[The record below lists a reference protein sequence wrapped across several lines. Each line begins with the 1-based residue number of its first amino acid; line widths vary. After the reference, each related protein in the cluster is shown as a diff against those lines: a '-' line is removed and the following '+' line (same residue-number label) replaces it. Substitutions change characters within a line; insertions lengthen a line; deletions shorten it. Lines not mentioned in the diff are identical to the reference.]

1 MDEIETRQGAP
12 ASVGP
17 DDEIDYDYTP
27 QADPAL
33 AQPQVSSYIAII
45 RIVSVLA
52 MGLCVSFG
60 LFLMLIGSREALLL
74 GVALIAA
81 AVPCYYG
88 MQIAEKLASR
98 EQRERAADSDLSS

>member
-1 MDEIETRQGAP
+1 MDDIGTQPP
-12 ASVGP
+12 ALA
-17 DDEIDYDYTP
+17 DDEVDYDYTP
-27 QADPAL
+27 QAEPVE

-60 LFLMLIGSREALLL
+60 LFLMLIGTR
-74 GVALIAA
+74 GALILGGALILAA
-81 AVPCYYG
+81 IPCYYG

-98 EQRERAADSDLSS
+98 EQRDRAPEA